1 MVVVSGC
8 ALFTPKFERPNL
20 AVTNIQMLEGN
31 FFSQT
36 FLVTLKIQ
44 NPNDRALPVNG
55 LAADLQRHLDNEPV
69 TARPPSAIY
78 RFQKAFRRNRIAF
91 VAATAI
97 VATLLLG
104 IVASTWQS
112 VRATRAMQQAQSAEA
127 HATEQRER
135 AQVSEKNALA
145 AQSSERKLRQQAEGA
160 ELAARQRAYASDMN
174 VARQALTENNLGR
187 ALDLLNRQ
195 RPAPGQKDLRGWEW
209 RYLWKQTRSDAAFT
223 LYQEPAG
230 ITSLTASPDGRW
242 LAVGSHHKD
251 GLAVWD
257 LQMRQELFRL
267 ATNEANVRAAFS
279 TTEPLLAITGMAFS
293 VDGQSRVQ
301 LRLWN
306 LALKRMVAELPL
318 DNDCLGLAFAQDGR
332 TLVTSTA
339 EGHIT
344 LWQVPSGAKLASY
357 PSEQSGGSQNRGFA
371 TTPDLGIAAFAM
383 SEGRIRAID
392 LHSGKE
398 LWTVRAAKEF
408 VTALAFSP
416 DGRTLASAAGYT
428 ESNIRLWKVDTGKQ
442 ITQLDGHGS
451 WVGGLVFWP
460 DGKKLASGSAD
471 QTIRTWDLAGQKCLD
486 VLRGHRLEVWR
497 VALLPDGKT
506 LVSGG
511 KDGTICIWDTSLTH
525 DHPPRNTLPERNI
538 VNANFSTDGQS
549 ILTLDQQ
556 GELVQ
561 WAGADFRIAT
571 PVLKL
576 GENVFSSCFSEDGR
590 YLAAHWTNGT
600 VQVWDLAQRILRHQ
614 FTTAPGIVWSRTSGP
629 EMFVPGGR
637 KLITW
642 SAHDGLLHLWDLPSG
657 VEEQSWLAP
666 ASGNSFALSPDGRQC
681 VAYGW
686 GGDFMLR
693 NLIDRS
699 QRRLNLDTL
708 EPDVAI
714 YSPDGTLFAVASS
727 LGFGRVWN
735 TATWQPVATL
745 GGFLK
750 GAHTL
755 AFSADGRRVAVG
767 GGDQEAVKLW
777 DTESWQDLFT
787 LEGQG
792 TGYMGVWFSSDGN
805 SIAWGNQSG
814 VLHVWHAPSWE
825 EIAAVEARE
834 NSVIPRP

>member
-1 MVVVSGC
+1 MRR
-8 ALFTPKFERPNL
+8 TIRERAAATEHPGGNPRVDQL
-20 AVTNIQMLEGN
+20 TTTARRRSAESSKLLHQLKGDLDWIVMKCLE
-31 FFSQT
+31 
-36 FLVTLKIQ
+36 K
-44 NPNDRALPVNG
+44 DRQRRYDTANG

-174 VARQALTENNLGR
+174 VARQALTGEQPGSRAGSAEPPTARARPKGFARLG
-187 ALDLLNRQ
+187 
-195 RPAPGQKDLRGWEW
+195 W

-279 TTEPLLAITGMAFS
+279 TTEPLLAITGMAFRWT
-293 VDGQSRVQ
+293 VGPGPAAALEPCPEKDG
-301 LRLWN
+301 
-306 LALKRMVAELPL
+306 
-318 DNDCLGLAFAQDGR
+318 GR
-332 TLVTSTA
+332 TPAGQRLPRPGVLPGWAHACDLHGGGTYHA
-339 EGHIT
+339 
-344 LWQVPSGAKLASY
+344 LAGSQRGEAREL
-357 PSEQSGGSQNRGFA
+357 PSEQSGGSQNHGFA

-451 WVGGLVFWP
+451 WVGDWCSGRMARNWPPAVPPTRRFERGISRVKMPRRPAGSSVGGVARGLAARRQ
-460 DGKKLASGSAD
+460 DAGERRQG
-471 QTIRTWDLAGQKCLD
+471 RHDLHL
-486 VLRGHRLEVWR
+486 GH
-497 VALLPDGKT
+497 LPDT
-506 LVSGG
+506 
-511 KDGTICIWDTSLTH
+511 
-525 DHPPRNTLPERNI
+525 
-538 VNANFSTDGQS
+538 
-549 ILTLDQQ
+549 
-556 GELVQ
+556 
-561 WAGADFRIAT
+561 
-571 PVLKL
+571 
-576 GENVFSSCFSEDGR
+576 
-590 YLAAHWTNGT
+590 
-600 VQVWDLAQRILRHQ
+600 
-614 FTTAPGIVWSRTSGP
+614 
-629 EMFVPGGR
+629 
-637 KLITW
+637 
-642 SAHDGLLHLWDLPSG
+642 
-657 VEEQSWLAP
+657 
-666 ASGNSFALSPDGRQC
+666 
-681 VAYGW
+681 
-686 GGDFMLR
+686 
-693 NLIDRS
+693 
-699 QRRLNLDTL
+699 
-708 EPDVAI
+708 
-714 YSPDGTLFAVASS
+714 
-727 LGFGRVWN
+727 
-735 TATWQPVATL
+735 
-745 GGFLK
+745 
-750 GAHTL
+750 
-755 AFSADGRRVAVG
+755 
-767 GGDQEAVKLW
+767 
-777 DTESWQDLFT
+777 
-787 LEGQG
+787 
-792 TGYMGVWFSSDGN
+792 
-805 SIAWGNQSG
+805 
-814 VLHVWHAPSWE
+814 
-825 EIAAVEARE
+825 
-834 NSVIPRP
+834 